1 MSLSLSIK
9 TSVKQDSSTER
20 RKITKTQLK
29 ETGLADTRPVI
40 PTPAPLR
47 SLTQEYQSQNAH
59 NLSQLDW
66 YHFAV
71 SQVSTQ
77 EWRQQ
82 VFTFPSQTGAF

>member
-47 SLTQEYQSQNAH
+47 SPTSHSNSRVPVPECTQPKP
-59 NLSQLDW
+59 
-66 YHFAV
+66 
-71 SQVSTQ
+71 T
-77 EWRQQ
+77 
-82 VFTFPSQTGAF
+82 